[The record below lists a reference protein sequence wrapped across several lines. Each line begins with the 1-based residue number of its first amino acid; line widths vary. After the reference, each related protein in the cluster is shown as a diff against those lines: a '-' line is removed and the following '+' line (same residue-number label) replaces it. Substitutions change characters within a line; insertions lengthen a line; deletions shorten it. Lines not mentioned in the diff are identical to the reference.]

1 MSILV
6 LGLGNIL
13 LMDEGLGVRAMEQF
27 DSRWTVPDHVS
38 VVDGGTCG
46 MDMLDLIASH
56 RHLIAVDAVKTG
68 APAGTLVTLSGDGVP
83 AYFKGKLSPH
93 QLGLCDLLAS
103 LRLQGEE
110 PESVTLI
117 GCVPLALGTG
127 LQMSPETEAL
137 LPAMVQTIVET
148 LRGLGVDPQPKP

>member
-13 LMDEGLGVRAMEQF
+13 LMDEGLGVRAMELF
-27 DSRWTVPDHVS
+27 DSQWSVPDHVS
-38 VVDGGTCG
+38 VIDGGTCG

-56 RHLIAVDAVKTG
+56 RHLIAVDAVRTG
-68 APAGTLVTLSGDGVP
+68 APAGTLVTLRGEQVP

-117 GCVPLALGTG
+117 GCVPLTLGTG
-127 LQMSPETEAL
+127 LDLSAETEAL
-137 LPAMVQTIVET
+137 LPALVQTIVET
-148 LRGLGVDPQPKP
+148 LRGLGVEPQKRS